1 MVTKHEEQLN
11 RYFEHALSPKEEQNF
26 LISVAASDALR
37 IAFRSQLELMKA
49 VRTDKDALH
58 SGMNGQPVARVR
70 DRTLVALGLSATA
83 ATPFIEQEL
92 MRESRGNAARGQ
104 HAETA
109 SMPGGTVMPPVS
121 WIGRALRTP
130 ALTLATGL
138 AAGILSTMAVER
150 FNAPINPPAGISY
163 PSQTVEQPKA
173 LGSPSAI
180 ETIPAANGL
189 VNSSH
194 SVRAAAH
201 HAGQTPAAGMGQTS
215 ARAVAPNAIPELS
228 KSKPGIVGTHKAKIT
243 RPNDSVTAK

>member
-1 MVTKHEEQLN
+1 MITKHEEQLN
-11 RYFEHALSPKEEQNF
+11 RYFEHALSPAEEQNF
-26 LISVAASDALR
+26 LISVAASDELR

-70 DRTLVALGLSATA
+70 DRTLAALGLSATA

-92 MRESRGNAARGQ
+92 MRESRGQ

-150 FNAPINPPAGISY
+150 FTAPIVPPAGISH
-163 PSQTVEQPKA
+163 PSQTVEQPGA
-173 LGSPSAI
+173 NGSPSSI
-180 ETIPAANGL
+180 ETIPAPNGL

-201 HAGQTPAAGMGQTS
+201 HAEQTPATGMGQTS

-243 RPNDSVTAK
+243 RPNDSVAAK